1 MRCDLITK
9 WVQDA
14 SSVLQIVSVGKEV
27 TFELITFGACID
39 EVILIIT
46 AIGTVRLVM
55 INRQL
60 APGVRFR
67 YTAVPTAIVIALPYI
82 SVSRMCHTV

>member
-1 MRCDLITK
+1 
-9 WVQDA
+9 VQDA
-14 SSVLQIVSVGKEV
+14 SSVLQIVGVGKEV
-27 TFELITFGACID
+27 TFELITLDTCID

-46 AIGTVRLVM
+46 TISTARSIM

-67 YTAVPTAIVIALPYI
+67 YTAVPTAIIIALPYM
-82 SVSRMCHTV
+82 SVSRMRHTV

>member
-1 MRCDLITK
+1 M
-9 WVQDA
+9 
-14 SSVLQIVSVGKEV
+14 LQIVGVGKEV
-27 TFELITFGACID
+27 TFELITLDTGID

-46 AIGTVRLVM
+46 AIGTARSVM

-60 APGVRFR
+60 ASSVRFR

-82 SVSRMCHTV
+82 SVSRMRHTV

>member
-1 MRCDLITK
+1 MK

-14 SSVLQIVSVGKEV
+14 SSVLQIVGVRKEV
-27 TFELITFGACID
+27 TFELITLDACID

-46 AIGTVRLVM
+46 AIGTAWSIM

-60 APGVRFR
+60 TPGVRFR
-67 YTAVPTAIVIALPYI
+67 YTAVPTVIVVALPYVC
-82 SVSRMCHTV
+82 VSRMRHTI

>member
-1 MRCDLITK
+1 
-9 WVQDA
+9 VQDA
-14 SSVLQIVSVGKEV
+14 SSVLQVVGVGKEV
-27 TFELITFGACID
+27 TFKLITLDTGID

-46 AIGTVRLVM
+46 AIGTAWSVM

-67 YTAVPTAIVIALPYI
+67 YTAVPTAIVIALSYVY
-82 SVSRMCHTV
+82 VSRMRHTV